1 MCHFGGIAMTESNN
15 PSAIRSKAEITQ
27 ALLILMQKHP
37 YSEITVKQII
47 LEARLA
53 RKTFYRNFD
62 SKDDV
67 LLSLIRGILRE
78 YFDIVN
84 NAKGDVL
91 TTIFSY
97 ADKHRELLLLLD
109 RNDMLH
115 IPLSCMNEY
124 APMLGSSQN
133 RQLNPFAKL
142 FEGLDPGYLIAM
154 NIGAVW
160 NVISLWIHRGMEDE
174 PEEVRATIEQYLRRI
189 GKA

>member
-37 YSEITVKQII
+37 YNEITVKQII

-67 LLSLIRGILRE
+67 LLSLIRSILRE

-91 TTIFSY
+91 TTIFSF

-109 RNDMLH
+109 RNNMLH

-124 APMLGSSQN
+124 APMLGNSQN

-142 FEGLDPGYLIAM
+142 FEGLNPGYLIAM

-160 NVISLWIHRGMEDE
+160 NVISLWIHRGMDDE
-174 PEEVRATIEQYLRRI
+174 PEEIRATIEQYLRRI